1 MHGNVTVDNAANIN
15 AASGVGIGLY
25 NFGVGNLSATIRPT
39 STVSAISAGVN
50 AFAQGGGSVSIVNQ
64 GVIIANSGAGITV
77 GTGTGT
83 PNSVSGLISI
93 NNSGA
98 ITSLGSS
105 ANPTIQINNASTQA
119 AILTNSGTIT
129 ANLFGKAASNLAVA
143 AYNGSIAIT
152 NTGTISGNVSLAS
165 ATINNAASGTWRV
178 SGTNFL
184 GSAASITNA
193 GTIAIYGLSYFNA
206 AVLFALANSGTI
218 NLQANS
224 TAIVGA
230 NVTGAGTF
238 NIGDRSMLELVGSV
252 AAGQTI
258 SFTAGGRGVLTLDNP
273 SNFQGSI
280 SGLAT
285 GDLINLGGVTI
296 SSASITATTL
306 TVTKADTTTLTYQV
320 TSVQPNTMLNVLA
333 SDKIVVVPTTAVTI
347 TGQSTPYSSSPS
359 SAQAYI
365 FANDAI
371 VSPTAATSGININAP
386 LAINPADTIFVNIN
400 QTSSVSLPAPASG
413 SGATPAGVDTSSRPA
428 AIEGQSGVSRRGD
441 VGDGHQPRGHD
452 QGDHGVPAHHEAEPS
467 ERLLRVDV
475 PRAGC
480 QHGEDAE
487 DPVPLAVLLL
497 HLGQL
502 PVARRTRNAV
512 ADHEQVVALR
522 AEAASGLTQ
531 VAEAAEASRTSRNAA

>member
-39 STVSAISAGVN
+39 STVTAISAGVN

-83 PNSVSGLISI
+83 PNSVSGVISI

-105 ANPTIQINNASTQA
+105 ASPAIQINNASTQA

-129 ANLFGKAASNLAVA
+129 ANLFGKAASNVAVA

-206 AVLFALANSGTI
+206 AILFALANSGTI

-258 SFTAGGRGVLTLDNP
+258 SFAAGRRGVLTLDNP

-280 SGLAT
+280 SGLAS
-285 GDLINLGGVTI
+285 GDLINLWR
-296 SSASITATTL
+296 SHDL
-306 TVTKADTTTLTYQV
+306 KRKHNRHDAD
-320 TSVQPNTMLNVLA
+320 NHE
-333 SDKIVVVPTTAVTI
+333 
-347 TGQSTPYSSSPS
+347 GRHH
-359 SAQAYI
+359 
-365 FANDAI
+365 DA
-371 VSPTAATSGININAP
+371 
-386 LAINPADTIFVNIN
+386 
-400 QTSSVSLPAPASG
+400 
-413 SGATPAGVDTSSRPA
+413 
-428 AIEGQSGVSRRGD
+428 
-441 VGDGHQPRGHD
+441 
-452 QGDHGVPAHHEAEPS
+452 
-467 ERLLRVDV
+467 DV
-475 PRAGC
+475 PGHKRSAEHDVERPGERQDRCGAHDGSDNHGAIDAVFQQSVIRAN
-480 QHGEDAE
+480 
-487 DPVPLAVLLL
+487 L
-497 HLGQL
+497 HF
-502 PVARRTRNAV
+502 R
-512 ADHEQVVALR
+512 E
-522 AEAASGLTQ
+522 
-531 VAEAAEASRTSRNAA
+531 